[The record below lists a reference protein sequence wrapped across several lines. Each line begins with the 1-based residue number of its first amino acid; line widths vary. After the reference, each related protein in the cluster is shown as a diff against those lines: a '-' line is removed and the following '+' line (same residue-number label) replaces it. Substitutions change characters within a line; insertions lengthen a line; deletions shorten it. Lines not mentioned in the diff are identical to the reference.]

1 MKNPSHEEPAS
12 TDRLLASLTLAIE
25 EARLVRSII
34 ESKGIADRLR
44 SEKPVSRRLAHI
56 DREIEYLESRLAQL
70 RNRTNRA

>member
-1 MKNPSHEEPAS
+1 MKDPSHEEPAS

-25 EARLVRSII
+25 EARLVRAII

-44 SEKPVSRRLAHI
+44 SETPVSGRLARI

-70 RNRTNRA
+70 RKRTNRA

>member
-12 TDRLLASLTLAIE
+12 TDRLLASLALAIE

-34 ESKGIADRLR
+34 ETKGIADRLR
-44 SEKPVSRRLAHI
+44 SEQPLSKRLAHV
-56 DREIEYLESRLAQL
+56 DREIEHLEARLAQL

>member
-12 TDRLLASLTLAIE
+12 TDRLLASLALAIE

-34 ESKGIADRLR
+34 ESQGIADRLR
-44 SEKPVSRRLAHI
+44 SEKPVSTRLARI

-70 RNRTNRA
+70 RNRADRA